1 MTPVYKLSASSAKNG
16 RTAYTSMLAG
26 NATYVEASDF
36 YSIATTTVGS
46 GGTSTVS
53 FTSIPADYTHL
64 QLRYIGKNS
73 RNSSWAGFL
82 TLQINSA
89 YGARYHYFV
98 GNGADAFSGGGVPGA
113 GEGYQLLAPGLV
125 TSTFGGGV
133 VDILDYKDTN
143 KTKTIRI
150 LSGTD
155 VNGSG
160 GIALTSYLVNST
172 SAISSIT
179 IGGVDS
185 GTIQEYSHF
194 ALYGT
199 KVAV

>member
-1 MTPVYKLSASSAKNG
+1 MTPVYKLSASSVKNG

-64 QLRYIGKNS
+64 QLRYFGKND
-73 RNSSWAGFL
+73 RNSSWSGFL

-89 YGARYHYFV
+89 YGARYMYFV
-98 GNGADAFSGGGVPGA
+98 GSGTDAFSGGNIPSA
-113 GEGYQLLAPGLV
+113 GEGYQLIAPGLV
-125 TSTFGGGV
+125 ANTFGAGV
-133 VDILDYKDTN
+133 IDILDYKNTN
-143 KTKTIRI
+143 KTKTIKI
-150 LSGTD
+150 LSGVD
-155 VNGSG
+155 ANGSG
-160 GIALTSYLVNST
+160 GIGITSYLVNST

-179 IGGVDS
+179 IGGADS
-185 GTIQEYSHF
+185 GTIQQYSHF
-194 ALYGT
+194 ALYGI
-199 KVAV
+199 KVVA